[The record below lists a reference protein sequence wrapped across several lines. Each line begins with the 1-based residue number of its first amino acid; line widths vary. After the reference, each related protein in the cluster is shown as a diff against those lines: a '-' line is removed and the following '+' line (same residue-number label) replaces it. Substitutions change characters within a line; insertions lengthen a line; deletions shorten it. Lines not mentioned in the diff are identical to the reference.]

1 METPPHVP
9 ASVQLS
15 KMLDRAEDS
24 EVSIG
29 WLMQQ
34 LGQRSFGLTFFVM
47 AVIALLPGAS
57 TIVGVLVAWPAI
69 QMVLGHDVAALPRL
83 IARRMVGVESLARII
98 GIVTPRLAWIER
110 LIRPRWPLPFETAR
124 RLTGI
129 VMLLLGLTMILPV
142 PFGHILPAL
151 ATMLLALAYLEE
163 DGIAFLAA
171 MIAALASLA
180 ITVATVWGTVET
192 IDWID
197 PAQPR

>member
-129 VMLLLGLTMILPV
+129 VMLLLGLSMILPV
-142 PFGHILPAL
+142 PFGHVLPAL
-151 ATMLLALAYLEE
+151 AIMLLALAYLEE

>member
-15 KMLDRAEDS
+15 RMLDRAEDS

-57 TIVGVLVAWPAI
+57 TIVGVLLAWPAV
-69 QMVLGHDVAALPRL
+69 QVVLGHDGAALPRL

-124 RLTGI
+124 RLTGV
-129 VMLLLGLTMILPV
+129 VMLLLGSTMILPV

-171 MIAALASLA
+171 MIAALVSLA

-197 PAQPR
+197 PARPR